1 MISKEAID
9 YLYKKTKRPKEGFSE
24 TFLTQISEKCSKY
37 HKLQFNDGYMIIG
50 ALEEYNPFRKIKI
63 SAIRGIVELDVVIA
77 VVLNTSIIF
86 FNNHTG
92 KIDINIRSAHQK
104 KISFLQ
110 RLTQFFHKN

>member
-9 YLYKKTKRPKEGFSE
+9 YLYKKTKRPKNGFSE
-24 TFLTQISEKCSKY
+24 TFLNQISEKCGKH
-37 HKLQFNDGYMIIG
+37 HKLQFKDGYMIIG
-50 ALEEYNPFRKIKI
+50 SLEEYNPFRKIRI

-92 KIDINIRSAHQK
+92 KIDINIRSAQPK
-104 KISFLQ
+104 KTSFF
-110 RLTQFFHKN
+110 RKLTQFFRKN